1 MPQLLTPRT
10 TLNCK
15 TNRILQQQVTLA
27 LLMLLFVVQS
37 IACPVCFGDKDSQ
50 TTQAAAQSI
59 LVLLG
64 VTIGVLGSLGAFA
77 LRIRRLQRM
86 HPHPSE

>member
-15 TNRILQQQVTLA
+15 INRILLQQVTIA
-27 LLMLLFVVQS
+27 LLMLFLVLPS

-59 LVLLG
+59 FVLLG

-86 HPHPSE
+86 HSPPSE

>member
-1 MPQLLTPRT
+1 
-10 TLNCK
+10 LNH
-15 TNRILQQQVTLA
+15 TINRLVLHQVTLTA
-27 LLMLLFVVQS
+27 LMLFLVVPS
-37 IACPVCFGDKDSQ
+37 IACPICFGDKDSQ

-64 VTIGVLGSLGAFA
+64 VTMGVMGSFGAFA

-86 HPHPSE
+86 HTPPSE